1 MNEQAVMTALGG
13 VMDPELGKDL
23 VTLKM
28 IKDVSV
34 KGDKVSLTVVLTT
47 PACPL
52 KATIEKDVLAAL
64 AAAGAK
70 EVALSWS
77 AMVPS
82 ARGQEGKAA
91 IPGVKNMIAVA
102 SGKGGV
108 GKTTVAVNV
117 ALALSRM
124 GCNVGLL
131 DADVYGPNVP
141 LMMGVFEQPR
151 PTRRD
156 HLGRDFQIGPGGVM
170 THRDNSR
177 YFLI

>member
-1 MNEQAVMTALGG
+1 MNERSVMTALGG
-13 VMDPELGKDL
+13 VTDPELGKDL

-52 KATIEKDVLAAL
+52 KSTIEKDVLAAL

-70 EVALSWS
+70 EVALSWG
-77 AMVPS
+77 
-82 ARGQEGKAA
+82 ARVRARRGWGGKAA

-108 GKTTVAVNV
+108 GKPTVAVNL
-117 ALALSRM
+117 ALALSR
-124 GCNVGLL
+124 
-131 DADVYGPNVP
+131 
-141 LMMGVFEQPR
+141 
-151 PTRRD
+151 
-156 HLGRDFQIGPGGVM
+156 LG
-170 THRDNSR
+170 
-177 YFLI
+177 